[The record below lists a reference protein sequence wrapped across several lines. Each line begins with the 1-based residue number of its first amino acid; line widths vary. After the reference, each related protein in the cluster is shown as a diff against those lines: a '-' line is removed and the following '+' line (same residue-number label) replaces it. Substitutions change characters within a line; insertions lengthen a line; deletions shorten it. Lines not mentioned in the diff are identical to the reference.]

1 MISVIIKS
9 IGFLLKISKAS
20 TPSWTTKPD
29 ILPEPDN
36 VDEYLWFLP
45 RRQRGKIVFSICLSF
60 EKQCYTTIV

>member
-20 TPSWTTKPD
+20 TPSWATKPD

-36 VDEYLWFLP
+36 VDEYL
-45 RRQRGKIVFSICLSF
+45 
-60 EKQCYTTIV
+60 